1 MHKLSVA
8 ADPDTRSMMLKEN
21 RSQTSGPGILI
32 IARGAGIGFL
42 GIVVGSG
49 LRYIFQI
56 IVARNLG
63 APLFGVFFL
72 GLAVFKIFGM
82 IGELGLTQGL
92 IRYVALYRGEGDERR
107 VKGVI
112 ILSLKIAI
120 TASIVI
126 AVLLI
131 IFSKTIAEDL
141 FHNIELTNILRL
153 FALAL
158 PFATLTTMLIFT
170 TQGFKIMRYKVL
182 VREILEPFLRIVIV
196 IILIMVGLSLYGAAV
211 AYLIPVIAGAIFSF
225 YCLKKVFPQ
234 ITDKSLKPSY
244 ETKKLLNF
252 SWPLLLVQFF
262 GVSMLWMDT
271 IILGFFKSSQEV
283 GIFSAAQRTALLVS
297 IVKISFDGIFAPV
310 ISDIYNRGEI
320 RKLSQYFQTVTK
332 WIFTFSF
339 PLFLLVVFFADSI
352 LSLFGPEFTQGASSL
367 FILSLAWIIYAAVG
381 SVGQII
387 VMTGRQKLHL
397 INIVCV
403 LSVNLIL
410 NLFLIPKYGITGA
423 ALATFAAISLMGV
436 IELVQVY
443 LFLKIQPYRMDFFK
457 PLSAGALSL
466 LILFAIFRL
475 LGSPPGLVMIIL
487 GSLMFLIIYILV
499 LFVFGLQEEDKLVLK
514 KVKEKILWKQ

>member
-1 MHKLSVA
+1 M
-8 ADPDTRSMMLKEN
+8 
-21 RSQTSGPGILI
+21 
-32 IARGAGIGFL
+32 
-42 GIVVGSG
+42 GIVVGTG

-72 GLAVFKIFGM
+72 GLALFRIFGM

-112 ILSLKIAI
+112 ILSLKIAV
-120 TASIVI
+120 TASIII

-131 IFSKTIAEDL
+131 MFSKPIAENL
-141 FHNIELTNILRL
+141 FHKIELTDILRL

-158 PFATLTTMLIFT
+158 PFATLTTMLVFP

-182 VREILEPFLRIVIV
+182 VREILEPFLRIIIV
-196 IILIMVGLSLYGAAV
+196 IILIMAGLSLYGAAV
-211 AYLIPVIAGAIFSF
+211 AYLVPIMAGAIFSF

-244 ETKKLLNF
+244 EKKKLLNF

-262 GVSMLWMDT
+262 GVSMLWLDT
-271 IILGFFKSSQEV
+271 IILSFFKSSQEV

-297 IVKISFDGIFAPV
+297 IIKTSFDGIFAPV

-320 RKLSQYFQTVTK
+320 RKLSRYFQTVTK

-339 PLFLLVVFFADSI
+339 PLFLLVVFFANSI
-352 LSLFGPEFTQGASSL
+352 LSLFGPEFTQGTYSL
-367 FILSLAWIIYAAVG
+367 FILSSAWIIYAAVG

-387 VMTGRQKLHL
+387 VMSGRQKIHL

-403 LSVNLIL
+403 LSLNLIL
-410 NLFLIPKYGITGA
+410 NLLLIPKYGITGA
-423 ALATFAAISLMGV
+423 ALATFAAISLMGLV
-436 IELVQVY
+436 ELVQVY
-443 LFLKIQPYRMDFFK
+443 LFLKIQPYRIDFLK
-457 PLSAGALSL
+457 PLSAGVLSL
-466 LILFAIFRL
+466 LVL
-475 LGSPPGLVMIIL
+475 LIIAGLWSYPRSLEMIIVE
-487 GSLMFLIIYILV
+487 SLMFLIIYALV
-499 LFVFGLQEEDKLVLK
+499 LFVLGLQEE
-514 KVKEKILWKQ
+514 EKIVLAKIKEIRRKTGG